1 MYIHTWVVMSV
12 CDNTYNY
19 KVYITHTYTV
29 SDKFRNEIDIHFTLA
44 SLKITKNRY
53 NTILIYI

>member
-1 MYIHTWVVMSV
+1 M

-19 KVYITHTYTV
+19 KVYITNTYTV

-44 SLKITKNRY
+44 SVKIAKNGY